1 MQLELELEGYSFRNE
16 RQKGCINIVYT
27 SSLVF
32 NTYEIFFKHYEL
44 TFQQYN
50 ILRILRD
57 EFPDP
62 VSTSVLRERM
72 LDKMSD
78 VSRLVSR
85 LKNKELVSVTPN
97 PIDKRLVNILISEK
111 GLALLKRI
119 DEKIVHMDGMLLE
132 LDEQEAQT
140 LNALLDKV
148 RSSVRKL
155 KI

>member
-1 MQLELELEGYSFRNE
+1 MQLELELGSYTFRNE

-32 NTYEIFFKHYEL
+32 NAYEIFFKQYEL

-50 ILRILRD
+50 ILRILR
-57 EFPDP
+57 EENPDP
-62 VSTSVLRERM
+62 VSTSVLRDRM

-85 LKNKELVSVTPN
+85 LKNKELVNVTAN
-97 PIDKRLVNILISEK
+97 PVDKRLVNIIISAK
-111 GLALLKRI
+111 GLELLKRI
-119 DEKIVHMDGMLLE
+119 DGVIPNMDSMLAD
-132 LDEQEAQT
+132 LDEQESQM
-140 LNALLDKV
+140 LNTLLDKV
-148 RSSVRKL
+148 RASVRKL